1 MIGEIVTD
9 RPGTSICIY
18 WLQVFFSPRF
28 RCTLDV
34 HCTLGCFSK
43 DTLKKNKMSTP
54 PHNWGVPRKI
64 ISRRRGWSNK
74 SRGLALALKV
84 WQNRRRF
91 SAFGVTYMAPEWVK
105 MSYNHR
111 GKCFRVIWGL
121 SWQHLVCSSFCP
133 SKRLRGSKITK
144 SDVMKIFWWA
154 DQKINISSLIMVLES
169 HFGEIW
175 AKLETVF
182 LRKSHFCIYPI
193 LAQNG
198 LFLASRPQFWP
209 KNPKS

>member
-1 MIGEIVTD
+1 MAWLMIMRTLIFWISSVNTHDRNHSSRCWTFGKKFNICNALELVSTDAEISIFRQRIV
-9 RPGTSICIY
+9 RIRIHICI
-18 WLQVFFSPRF
+18 
-28 RCTLDV
+28 
-34 HCTLGCFSK
+34 LGCFSK

-91 SAFGVTYMAPEWVK
+91 SASGGTYMAPEWAK

-121 SWQHLVCSSFCP
+121 SWQHLVCSSCYP

-144 SDVMKIFWWA
+144 SAAV
-154 DQKINISSLIMVLES
+154 
-169 HFGEIW
+169 G
-175 AKLETVF
+175 
-182 LRKSHFCIYPI
+182 
-193 LAQNG
+193 
-198 LFLASRPQFWP
+198 
-209 KNPKS
+209 